1 MVSATKPRGYARPV
15 LAGISHGTSSA
26 EGHNAIVGLLD
37 AVAATLPEV
46 EVVGGYVDVEHPNVA
61 ETLALIAPESDVVVV
76 PLLLSAGYHVHVDL
90 AQTTRGAGEGVGLA
104 AALGPDERLVRVL
117 ADRLVEAGYQR
128 GDHVIMA
135 AAGSS
140 DPRAILDCEVVA
152 AQLAVALS
160 DEVTLAFHS
169 AHSPA
174 VPEAIAHAR
183 THLPARRIII
193 SSYLLAPGSFQSRAE
208 TSGADV
214 VTESIL
220 PAKGRMPESL
230 VELVVDRYLEAV
242 NRLHSAPVSMP
253 TGLPASI

>member
-1 MVSATKPRGYARPV
+1 MTAAELRGNDRPV
-15 LAGISHGTSSA
+15 LAGISHGTSSV

-46 EVVGGYVDVEHPNVA
+46 EVVGGYVDVEHPNVP
-61 ETLALIAPESDVVVV
+61 ETLALVSPGIEVVVV

-90 AQTTRGAGEGVGLA
+90 AQTTRNAGEGVCLA
-104 AALGPDERLVRVL
+104 ATLGPDERLVRVL
-117 ADRLVEAGYQR
+117 AARLVEAGYQR

-169 AHSPA
+169 AHSP
-174 VPEAIAHAR
+174 VVTEAIAHAR
-183 THLPARRIII
+183 AHLPGRRIIV
-193 SSYLLAPGSFQSRAE
+193 SSYLLAPGYFQSLAVN
-208 TSGADV
+208 SAADV

-220 PAKGRMPESL
+220 PASGRIPESL

-242 NRLHSAPVSMP
+242 NRLHSAPVSVAR
-253 TGLPASI
+253 ASI